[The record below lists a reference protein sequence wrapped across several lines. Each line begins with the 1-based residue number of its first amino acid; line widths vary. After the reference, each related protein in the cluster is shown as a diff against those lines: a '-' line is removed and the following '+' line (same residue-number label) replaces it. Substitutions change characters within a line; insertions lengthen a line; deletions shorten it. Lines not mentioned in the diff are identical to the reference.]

1 MLLRAL
7 FESREEGSD
16 SDEEE
21 EMDDDELNEILARN
35 DDELV
40 LFKKLD
46 KERERES
53 LYGKGKKL
61 PRLIGEDELPLVYQE
76 KSELLRKAKQQEEV
90 FMGRGFRDR
99 GDVVYTDGLTDDQWV
114 QVLHYL
120 IVLIIGY

>member
-46 KERERES
+46 KEQDRES

-61 PRLIGEDELPLVYQE
+61 PRLIGEDELPLIYQE

-114 QVLHYL
+114 QVLHCL
-120 IVLIIGY
+120 ILLIIGY